1 MIRTS
6 YIQEFSLADQ
16 VMGESYYLLL
26 ESKDTLDALIK
37 LENTITS
44 KEFFGESVEGELI
57 MLESE
62 KKNIFTRIGE
72 LIISTFNSF
81 IEFLKDIGN
90 SIKDTVT
97 GVRKKT
103 SDDGFKNAMRENP
116 ELAQEFMKA
125 VLSGNIKAHD
135 VKDMNALIAEAQSIT
150 NDLLTGKI
158 DNKTKEEK
166 IDNALKKFAERAKAI
181 TAILGVATSAV
192 AVAQGIDWVRHH
204 KEDRADLK
212 DRRNERIEDR
222 KNAISDRER
231 RQRREDEADQ
241 RAKDAEER
249 SKIEFGWK
257 QMLNDETK
265 VKLNESLSRTGTQL
279 SQLKTWTDL
288 MSAISKLPSAENKRA
303 HEMLKNINFNIK
315 ASVSYDDEFDFFT
328 EGAVSDNITK
338 AIQKVLN
345 FFTDHIG
352 FCTKAAADLK
362 DIEISISEKAKVAKD
377 SNDGTVIN
385 QALAGIRKVM
395 GAVTKE
401 LNGIKNLAN
410 TAKAKLG

>member
-166 IDNALKKFAERAKAI
+166 IDEALEKFRKRAVAI
-181 TAILGVATSAV
+181 TALISVPLTLINLGKGVDWAV
-192 AVAQGIDWVRHH
+192 HH
-204 KEDRADLK
+204 GK
-212 DRRNERIEDR
+212 DRKAQETRAQAQDN
-222 KNAISDRER
+222 
-231 RQRREDEADQ
+231 RQRQEDLIKHLQ
-241 RAKDAEER
+241 SIVNGPVTKTNFLSSLKKAENDGVIDHKTYNKMLGQFNMAFGNFIGKTKER
-249 SKIEFGWK
+249 VEELK
-257 QMLNDETK
+257 
-265 VKLNESLSRTGTQL
+265 NESFL
-279 SQLKTWTDL
+279 
-288 MSAISKLPSAENKRA
+288 
-303 HEMLKNINFNIK
+303 
-315 ASVSYDDEFDFFT
+315 DEEYGDFFT
-328 EGAVSDNITK
+328 EGAVADNITK

-362 DIEISISEKAKVAKD
+362 DIETSISEKAKVAKD
-377 SNDGTVIN
+377 SNDGAVIN

>member
-166 IDNALKKFAERAKAI
+166 IDEALEKWAGRARSISALLAI
-181 TAILGVATSAV
+181 PAGLFTLAKGADWAI
-192 AVAQGIDWVRHH
+192 HH
-204 KEDRADLK
+204 GK
-212 DRRNERIEDR
+212 DRKDQKDEVKYRHDRDKASDERQKQEDLLKHLQSIVNGPVTKANFLSSLKR
-222 KNAISDRER
+222 
-231 RQRREDEADQ
+231 
-241 RAKDAEER
+241 AEEDGVIDH
-249 SKIEFGWK
+249 KTYNK
-257 QMLNDETK
+257 ML
-265 VKLNESLSRTGTQL
+265 GQ
-279 SQLKTWTDL
+279 
-288 MSAISKLPSAENKRA
+288 
-303 HEMLKNINFNIK
+303 FNIAFGNLLGK
-315 ASVSYDDEFDFFT
+315 TKERVEELKPQKEAFLDEEYGDLFT
-328 EGAVSDNITK
+328 EGAVADNITK

-352 FCTKAAADLK
+352 FCTKAASDLK
-362 DIEISISEKAKVAKD
+362 DIETSISEKAKAAKD

>member
-1 MIRTS
+1 
-6 YIQEFSLADQ
+6 
-16 VMGESYYLLL
+16 
-26 ESKDTLDALIK
+26 
-37 LENTITS
+37 
-44 KEFFGESVEGELI
+44 

-181 TAILGVATSAV
+181 TAILGVATSTV

-204 KEDRADLK
+204 KEDRNNREQDKLLK
-212 DRRNERIEDR
+212 KAQD
-222 KNAISDRER
+222 KL
-231 RQRREDEADQ
+231 
-241 RAKDAEER
+241 
-249 SKIEFGWK
+249 GVPV
-257 QMLNDETK
+257 T
-265 VKLNESLSRTGTQL
+265 KLNFAKTINDAIKNNNITQDEGNRL
-279 SQLKTWTDL
+279 LDSFTKAFDDYK
-288 MSAISKLPSAENKRA
+288 AKLEYSSD
-303 HEMLKNINFNIK
+303 NI
-315 ASVSYDDEFDFFT
+315 DGDFFA
-328 EGAVSDNITK
+328 EGVVADNITK

-362 DIEISISEKAKVAKD
+362 DIETSISEKAKAAKD

>member
-135 VKDMNALIAEAQSIT
+135 VKDMNALISEAQSIT

-166 IDNALKKFAERAKAI
+166 IDEALEKFRKRAVAI
-181 TAILGVATSAV
+181 TALISVPITLINLGK
-192 AVAQGIDWVRHH
+192 GIDWAMHH
-204 KEDRADLK
+204 KGDRQAQETRAQAQETRAQAQETRAQAQDNRQRQEDIIKHLQSIVNGPVTKTNFLSSLK
-212 DRRNERIEDR
+212 QAKNDGVIDYTTYSRMLGQFNMAFGNFMGKTKERIE
-222 KNAISDRER
+222 E
-231 RQRREDEADQ
+231 
-241 RAKDAEER
+241 
-249 SKIEFGWK
+249 
-257 QMLNDETK
+257 LN
-265 VKLNESLSRTGTQL
+265 NESFL
-279 SQLKTWTDL
+279 
-288 MSAISKLPSAENKRA
+288 
-303 HEMLKNINFNIK
+303 
-315 ASVSYDDEFDFFT
+315 DEVDGDFFT
-328 EGAVSDNITK
+328 EAAVTDNIMK

-362 DIEISISEKAKVAKD
+362 DIETSISEKAKAAKD
-377 SNDGTVIN
+377 SNDGTIIN

>member
-181 TAILGVATSAV
+181 TAILGVATSTV

-204 KEDRADLK
+204 KEDRNNREQDKLLK
-212 DRRNERIEDR
+212 KAQD
-222 KNAISDRER
+222 KL
-231 RQRREDEADQ
+231 
-241 RAKDAEER
+241 
-249 SKIEFGWK
+249 GVPV
-257 QMLNDETK
+257 T
-265 VKLNESLSRTGTQL
+265 KLNFAKTINDAIKNNNITQDEGNRL
-279 SQLKTWTDL
+279 LDSFTKAFDDYK
-288 MSAISKLPSAENKRA
+288 AKLEYSSD
-303 HEMLKNINFNIK
+303 NI
-315 ASVSYDDEFDFFT
+315 DGDFFV
-328 EGAVSDNITK
+328 EGVVADNITK

-345 FFTDHIG
+345 FFADHIG
-352 FCTKAAADLK
+352 FCTKTAADLK
-362 DIEISISEKAKVAKD
+362 DIETSISEKAKAAKD

>member
-135 VKDMNALIAEAQSIT
+135 VKDMNALISEAQSIT

-166 IDNALKKFAERAKAI
+166 IDAALKKFAERAKAI
-181 TAILGVATSAV
+181 TTILGIATTAIQIGKGVDWVLHHNADREAQKAEVEYRHERDKISDNRQKQEDILKHL
-192 AVAQGIDWVRHH
+192 QGIVNGPVTKANFLSSLKRAEDDGVIDH
-204 KEDRADLK
+204 KKYNQMLGQFNMAFGNLLGK
-212 DRRNERIEDR
+212 TKERI
-222 KNAISDRER
+222 
-231 RQRREDEADQ
+231 DEL
-241 RAKDAEER
+241 K
-249 SKIEFGWK
+249 K
-257 QMLNDETK
+257 
-265 VKLNESLSRTGTQL
+265 ESFL
-279 SQLKTWTDL
+279 
-288 MSAISKLPSAENKRA
+288 
-303 HEMLKNINFNIK
+303 
-315 ASVSYDDEFDFFT
+315 DDVDSDFFT
-328 EGAVSDNITK
+328 EAAVTDNIMK

-345 FFTDHIG
+345 FFTDHIS
-352 FCTKAAADLK
+352 FCTKAASDLK
-362 DIEISISEKAKVAKD
+362 DIETSISEKAKSAKD
-377 SNDGTVIN
+377 SNDGTIIN
-385 QALAGIRKVM
+385 HALAGIRKVM

-410 TAKAKLG
+410 TAKTKLG

>member
-1 MIRTS
+1 MC
-6 YIQEFSLADQ
+6 
-16 VMGESYYLLL
+16 
-26 ESKDTLDALIK
+26 
-37 LENTITS
+37 
-44 KEFFGESVEGELI
+44 
-57 MLESE
+57 
-62 KKNIFTRIGE
+62 
-72 LIISTFNSF
+72 
-81 IEFLKDIGN
+81 
-90 SIKDTVT
+90 TVT

-166 IDNALKKFAERAKAI
+166 IDETLEKWAGRARSISALLAIPAGLFTLAKGADWAI
-181 TAILGVATSAV
+181 
-192 AVAQGIDWVRHH
+192 HH
-204 KEDRADLK
+204 GK
-212 DRRNERIEDR
+212 DRKDQKDEVKYRHDRDKASDERQKQEDLLKHLQSIVNGPVTKANFLSSLKR
-222 KNAISDRER
+222 
-231 RQRREDEADQ
+231 
-241 RAKDAEER
+241 AEEDGVIDH
-249 SKIEFGWK
+249 KTYNK
-257 QMLNDETK
+257 ML
-265 VKLNESLSRTGTQL
+265 GQ
-279 SQLKTWTDL
+279 
-288 MSAISKLPSAENKRA
+288 
-303 HEMLKNINFNIK
+303 FNIAFGNLLGK
-315 ASVSYDDEFDFFT
+315 TKERVEELKPKKESFLDEEYGDLFT
-328 EGAVSDNITK
+328 EGAVADNITK

-345 FFTDHIG
+345 FFADHIG

-362 DIEISISEKAKVAKD
+362 DIETSISEKAKAAKD

>member
-135 VKDMNALIAEAQSIT
+135 VKDMNALISEAQSIT
-150 NDLLTGKI
+150 TDLLTGKI

-166 IDNALKKFAERAKAI
+166 IDEALEKWAVRAKAI
-181 TAILGVATSAV
+181 SAILAIPAGLFTLAKGVDWAV
-192 AVAQGIDWVRHH
+192 YHG
-204 KEDRADLK
+204 K
-212 DRRNERIEDR
+212 DRKSQEEE
-222 KNAISDRER
+222 AER
-231 RQRREDEADQ
+231 RRKREDDADQ
-241 RAKDAEER
+241 RAIAADKRAIDADNRQKQQFAWAIQDRLTSQER
-249 SKIEFGWK
+249 
-257 QMLNDETK
+257 D
-265 VKLNESLSRTGTQL
+265 KLDRL
-279 SQLKTWTDL
+279 LKTRNMRLSNLKSYADL
-288 MSAISKLPSAENKRA
+288 KGLVRKYQSSSKNEDKDFGK
-303 HEMLKNINFNIK
+303 ELKKLLIK
-315 ASVSYDDEFDFFT
+315 SMRESFLDEVDGDFFT
-328 EGAVSDNITK
+328 EGAVADNITK

-352 FCTKAAADLK
+352 FCTKAASDLK
-362 DIEISISEKAKVAKD
+362 DIETSISEKAKAAKD
-377 SNDGTVIN
+377 SNDGIVIN

>member
-166 IDNALKKFAERAKAI
+166 IDEALEKWAGRARSISALLAI
-181 TAILGVATSAV
+181 PAGLFTLAKGADWAI
-192 AVAQGIDWVRHH
+192 HH
-204 KEDRADLK
+204 GK
-212 DRRNERIEDR
+212 DRKDQKDEVKYRHDRDKASDERQKQEDLLKHLQSIVNGPVTKANFLSSLKR
-222 KNAISDRER
+222 
-231 RQRREDEADQ
+231 
-241 RAKDAEER
+241 AEEDGVIDH
-249 SKIEFGWK
+249 KTYNK
-257 QMLNDETK
+257 ML
-265 VKLNESLSRTGTQL
+265 GQ
-279 SQLKTWTDL
+279 
-288 MSAISKLPSAENKRA
+288 
-303 HEMLKNINFNIK
+303 FNIAFGNLLGK
-315 ASVSYDDEFDFFT
+315 TKDRVEELKPKKESFLDEEYGDLFT
-328 EGAVSDNITK
+328 EGAVADNITK

-345 FFTDHIG
+345 FFADHIG

-362 DIEISISEKAKVAKD
+362 DIETSISEKAKAAKD